1 MIFNT
6 IFAPP
11 KNKTKMN
18 FRPSFNLNILIFLFA
33 FSACTNSEKQE
44 SEAMFMNNAQHTSFY
59 HSTPVKNQPRVLW
72 KVKTNGQ
79 VISSPVVA
87 GGKVFV
93 GSADNKLYA
102 LNESDGEIL
111 WTFETG
117 GAINSTPL
125 IAGGKVLFLSY
136 DGFFYAL
143 DQNTGDP
150 VWKFKTGGESVF
162 KVKDYFN
169 GSFQP
174 DFWDFYLSSATV
186 NNGTVYFGS
195 SDSNIYALD
204 LETGEKKWNYS
215 TGGSVHSSP
224 AIWENSLVVGSW
236 DSRVY
241 CLDTETGDKK
251 WVYTTGRDTAS
262 YIWLGIQASPSI
274 DNGVA
279 YIGSRDALFYAFDI
293 SSGDTLW
300 TKNEF
305 NRSWMPSSAAI
316 GSENIYT
323 GSSDSFS
330 FFSIDKQTGAI
341 NYSTSTKAYTFSS
354 PAIDSEMAYIGSANG
369 RLYGIEHATGD
380 IKWTFQTEGS
390 RTDTL
395 GFFNENGDVDIERA
409 RELSDGIEDMP
420 TLTKLYTR
428 IFEKSGSVLSSPAI
442 DNQVLYFG
450 SSDGNIYAITDK
462 E

>member
-1 MIFNT
+1 MNRFLNFIF
-6 IFAPP
+6 FMSVVLFVFVSC
-11 KNKTKMN
+11 NKTQ
-18 FRPSFNLNILIFLFA
+18 
-33 FSACTNSEKQE
+33 NSEP
-44 SEAMFMNNAQHTSFY
+44 EAMFMKNPQHTSFY
-59 HSTPVKNQPRVLW
+59 QSAPIINQPRILW
-72 KVKTNGQ
+72 KFKTGGQ

-87 GGKVFV
+87 GGKVFA
-93 GSADNKLYA
+93 GSADSKLYA
-102 LNESDGEIL
+102 LNASDGEIL

-117 GAINSTPL
+117 GSVNSTPL
-125 IAGGKVLFLSY
+125 VTGGKVLFLSY

-143 DQNTGDP
+143 NENTGEP
-150 VWKFKTGGESVF
+150 IWKFKTGGESVF

-186 NNGTVYFGS
+186 KNGTVYFGS

-204 LETGEKKWNYS
+204 LETGEKKWSYFS
-215 TGGSVHSSP
+215 GGSVHSSP
-224 AIWENSLVVGSW
+224 AIWENSLVVGAW

-241 CLDTETGDKK
+241 CLDTETGDEK
-251 WVYTTGRDTAS
+251 WVYTTGRDTEN

-279 YIGSRDALFYAFDI
+279 YIGSRDARLYAFDI

-305 NRSWMPSSAAI
+305 KRSWMPSSAAI

-323 GSSDSFS
+323 GSSDAFS
-330 FFSIDKQTGAI
+330 FFGIDKQTGTI
-341 NYSTSTKAYTFSS
+341 KYSTSTKAYTFST
-354 PAIDSEMAYIGSANG
+354 PAIDGEMAYIGSANG
-369 RLYGIEHATGD
+369 RLYGIDLETGD
-380 IKWTFQTEGS
+380 LNWTFQTEGS
-390 RTDTL
+390 RTDTI
-395 GFFNENGDVDIERA
+395 GFFNDEGNVNIERV
-409 RELSDGIEDMP
+409 RELSAGIEDMP

-442 DNQVLYFG
+442 DNQVIYFG
-450 SSDGNIYAITDK
+450 SSDGNIYAVTDK

>member
-1 MIFNT
+1 
-6 IFAPP
+6 
-11 KNKTKMN
+11 MN
-18 FRPSFNLNILIFLFA
+18 RIQQYLIFYAMAILLIL
-33 FSACTNSEKQE
+33 SACSQLQKSQP
-44 SEAMFMNNAQHTSFY
+44 EAMFMNNSQHTSFY
-59 HSTPVKNQPRVLW
+59 HSSPVKKQPRVLW
-72 KVKTNGQ
+72 KVKTGGQ
-79 VISSPVVA
+79 VISSPVLA

-93 GSADNKLYA
+93 GSSDYKLYA
-102 LNESDGEIL
+102 LNETDGEIL

-117 GAINSTPL
+117 GPVNSTPL
-125 IAGGKVLFLSY
+125 VTDGKVLFLSY

-143 DQNTGDP
+143 NQITGE
-150 VWKFKTGGESVF
+150 VAWKFETGGESIF

-186 NNGTVYFGS
+186 NNGKVYFGS

-204 LETGEKKWNYS
+204 LETGEKKWSYS
-215 TGGSVHSSP
+215 TSGSVHSSP

-241 CLDTETGDKK
+241 CLDTETGDEK
-251 WVYTTGRDTAS
+251 WVYTTGRDTAN

-274 DNGVA
+274 DNGVV
-279 YIGSRDALFYAFDI
+279 YVGSRDALFYAFDI

-305 NRSWMPSSAAI
+305 NRSWMPGSAAI
-316 GSENIYT
+316 DNENIYT
-323 GSSDSFS
+323 GSSDAFS
-330 FFSIDKQTGAI
+330 FFSINKQTGTI
-341 NYSTSTKAYTFSS
+341 NYSTSTQAYTFSS
-354 PAIDSEMAYIGSANG
+354 PAIDNEMAYIGSANG
-369 RLYGIEHATGD
+369 RLYGIDLETGN
-380 IKWTFQTEGS
+380 KNWTFQTEGS
-390 RTDTL
+390 RTDTI
-395 GFFNENGDVDIERA
+395 GFFNNEGNVDIERA
-409 RELSDGIEDMP
+409 RELSAGIENMP
-420 TLTKLYTR
+420 TLTKLYIR

-442 DNQVLYFG
+442 NNQVIYFG

>member
-1 MIFNT
+1 MNRLLNSIIYLAVILFVF
-6 IFAPP
+6 ISC
-11 KNKTKMN
+11 NKSQN
-18 FRPSFNLNILIFLFA
+18 P
-33 FSACTNSEKQE
+33 EP
-44 SEAMFMNNAQHTSFY
+44 EAMFMNNPQHTSFY
-59 HSTPVKNQPRVLW
+59 HSAPVKKQPRVLW
-72 KVKTNGQ
+72 KVKTGGQ

-93 GSADNKLYA
+93 GSSDNKLYA
-102 LNESDGEIL
+102 LNESEGEIL

-125 IAGGKVLFLSY
+125 VAAGKVLFLSY

-143 DQNTGDP
+143 DQNTGDR

-186 NNGTVYFGS
+186 NNGKVYFGS

-204 LETGEKKWNYS
+204 LETGEKKWIYS
-215 TGGSVHSSP
+215 TSGSVHSSP

-241 CLDTETGDKK
+241 CLDTETGDEK
-251 WVYTTGRDTAS
+251 WVYTTGRDTAN

-274 DNGVA
+274 DDGVA

-300 TKNEF
+300 TKNDF
-305 NRSWMPSSAAI
+305 NRSWMPGSAAI
-316 GSENIYT
+316 DNENIYT
-323 GSSDSFS
+323 GSSDAFS
-330 FFSIDKQTGAI
+330 FFSINKQTGTI
-341 NYSTSTKAYTFSS
+341 NYSTSTQAYTFSS

-390 RTDTL
+390 RTDTI

-442 DNQVLYFG
+442 DNQVVYFG
-450 SSDGNIYAITDK
+450 SSDGNIYAISDK
-462 E
+462 K